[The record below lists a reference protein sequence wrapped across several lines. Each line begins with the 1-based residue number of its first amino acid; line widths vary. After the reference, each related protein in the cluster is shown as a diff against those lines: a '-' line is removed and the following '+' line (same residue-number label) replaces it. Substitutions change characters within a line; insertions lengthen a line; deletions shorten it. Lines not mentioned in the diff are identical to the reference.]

1 MKKSTIIIFFVIFAL
16 SGCFKSS
23 DEKKEVIDTES
34 VEKIILDNNA
44 GADNLSNMSEDGSV
58 ILNADIP
65 ENDGDGGDIILKNK

>member
-1 MKKSTIIIFFVIFAL
+1 MKKSTIIIFFVILSL

-23 DEKKEVIDTES
+23 DEKKDVINTES
-34 VEKIILDNNA
+34 FEKIILDNNA
-44 GADNLSNMSEDGSV
+44 DEDNLSNMSEDGSV